1 MKVPT
6 YTRQTGLTTK
16 TGATAFSV
24 RANPGALSAG
34 LSGLTTLANAAQDYA
49 VNEVKERRQNELTQ
63 KENEYKL
70 KLQELQVEMSQTD
83 PTIVMQGDKKN
94 GILSYDE
101 RAREIRNNLGLE
113 IDSKIVRKR
122 FNASATQEAFQERIS
137 VMQDARNR
145 EIDKNKATKLQAAE
159 LLFRDVTQGSGNKK
173 TNALAKLFGG
183 SMPTGPSGMDTEQVT
198 GIFDEMA
205 SRGLITNTQAVQYTQ
220 KYKQRIDKSDSRNRL
235 IQADKSGDPAQAAQ
249 LIQDLGNPANFA
261 NMTQEDRDTALKQA
275 VDMEQALRKRQ
286 LSQLEKQ
293 ERLDKKA
300 QKNRHDTTSRTM
312 LSKIQKFRADPTEAN
327 RAAIPTLVDIADALV
342 SDQIDDTQAKLLTG
356 LINDEDADQRDP
368 DLIMSIFQGIGNAQ
382 DADEVAEQTSRI
394 TPNMGTGGSI
404 PLDDALKLQRYADS
418 KLTKTRESD
427 DIKFYGDQLDDLT
440 GQTAFRLG
448 KLGVG
453 QDEIERQLDAADT
466 YRRLVLDPDK
476 PMKPRD
482 AYQMVGEQFERA
494 RRDEL
499 NFLAPAA
506 FLERH
511 FDNATPDTWTIEM
524 VDNARASIRTNQNM
538 SQLEKA
544 LEFETLDLIVEKI
557 SIRDAELVPGD
568 PQVGDAP
575 EGSFFQRL
583 FNRNRNDSLR
593 DRERDIRNPE

>member
-1 MKVPT
+1 MRVPT
-6 YTRQTGLTTK
+6 YTKQTGLTNK

-34 LSGLTTLANAAQDYA
+34 LSGLATLAGAAETYM
-49 VNEVKERRQNELTQ
+49 VNEVKERRQTELTQ

-94 GILSYDE
+94 GILSFDE
-101 RAREIRNNLGLE
+101 RAREIRNNLGLK

-145 EIDKNKATKLQAAE
+145 EIDKNKATKLESAE
-159 LLFRDVTQGSGNKK
+159 LLFKDVTQGSGNKK

-183 SMPTGPSGMDTEQVT
+183 VDVNTQLPIT

-205 SRGLITNTQAVQYTQ
+205 SRGLITDTQALQYTQ

-235 IQADKSGDPAQAAQ
+235 IQADKAGDPAQAAQ

-286 LSQLEKQ
+286 LAGLEKQ

-300 QKNRHDTTSRTM
+300 QTKRHDTTTRNM
-312 LSKIQKFRADPTEAN
+312 LGAIQKFKADPTTAN
-327 RAAIPTLVDIADALV
+327 KAALPTLIDITDALLA
-342 SDQIDDTQAKLLTG
+342 DQIDDTQAKLLTA
-356 LINDEDADQRDP
+356 LVNDEDADRRDP
-368 DLIMSIFQGIGNAQ
+368 NLIIDIFQKIGDAQ
-382 DADEVAEQTSRI
+382 DADEVIKQTKRI
-394 TPNMGTGGSI
+394 VPNMGTGGTI

-418 KLTKTRESD
+418 KLTKTRQSD
-427 DIKFYGDQLDDLT
+427 DVKFYGDQLNDLT
-440 GQTAFRLG
+440 GQTAFRISGIGL
-448 KLGVG
+448 G

-466 YRRLVLDPDK
+466 YRQLVLDPDNPVDPK
-476 PMKPRD
+476 D
-482 AYQMVGEQFERA
+482 AYQQVAEQFFRA
-494 RRDEL
+494 KKDDL
-499 NFLAPAA
+499 NFLAPAS
-506 FLERH
+506 FLQNH
-511 FDNATPDTWTIEM
+511 FEGATPDTWTREM
-524 VDNARASIRTNQNM
+524 VDNARLSITNNRNM
-538 SQLEKA
+538 SQLEKSF
-544 LEFETLDLIVEKI
+544 EYETLDLIIDRIAVA
-557 SIRDAELVPGD
+557 DAARVPGD
-568 PQVGDAP
+568 PQDGDEP
-575 EGSFFQRL
+575 TGNWFTNFF
-583 FNRNRNDSLR
+583 NSGNNPSLR
-593 DRERDIRNPE
+593 DRKRSIRNPE

>member
-1 MKVPT
+1 MRVPT
-6 YTRQTGLTTK
+6 YTKQTGLTNK

-34 LSGLTTLANAAQDYA
+34 LSGLATLAGAAETYM
-49 VNEVKERRQNELTQ
+49 VNEVKERRQTELTQ

-94 GILSYDE
+94 GILSFDE
-101 RAREIRNNLGLE
+101 RAREIRNNLGLK

-145 EIDKNKATKLQAAE
+145 EIDKNKATKLESAE
-159 LLFRDVTQGSGNKK
+159 LLFKDVTQGSGNKK

-183 SMPTGPSGMDTEQVT
+183 VDVNTQLPIT

-205 SRGLITNTQAVQYTQ
+205 SRGLITDTQALQYTQ

-235 IQADKSGDPAQAAQ
+235 IQADKAGDPAQAAQ

-286 LSQLEKQ
+286 LAGLEKQ

-300 QKNRHDTTSRTM
+300 QTKRHDTTTRNM
-312 LSKIQKFRADPTEAN
+312 LGAIQKFKADPTTAN
-327 RAAIPTLVDIADALV
+327 KAALPTLIDITDALLA
-342 SDQIDDTQAKLLTG
+342 DQIDDTQAKLLTA
-356 LINDEDADQRDP
+356 LVNDEDADRRDP
-368 DLIMSIFQGIGNAQ
+368 NLIIDIFQKIGDAQ
-382 DADEVAEQTSRI
+382 DADEVIKQTKRI
-394 TPNMGTGGSI
+394 VPNMGTGGTI

-418 KLTKTRESD
+418 KLTKTRQSD
-427 DIKFYGDQLDDLT
+427 DVKFYGDQLNDLT
-440 GQTAFRLG
+440 GQTAFRISGIGL
-448 KLGVG
+448 G

-466 YRRLVLDPDK
+466 YRQLVLDPDNPVDPK
-476 PMKPRD
+476 D
-482 AYQMVGEQFERA
+482 AYQQVAEQFFRA
-494 RRDEL
+494 KKDDL
-499 NFLAPAA
+499 NFLAPAS
-506 FLERH
+506 FLQNH
-511 FDNATPDTWTIEM
+511 FEGATPDTWTREM
-524 VDNARASIRTNQNM
+524 VDNARLSITNNRNM
-538 SQLEKA
+538 SQLEKS
-544 LEFETLDLIVEKI
+544 LEYETLDLIIDRIAVA
-557 SIRDAELVPGD
+557 DAARVPGD
-568 PQVGDAP
+568 PQDGDEP
-575 EGSFFQRL
+575 TGNWFTNFF
-583 FNRNRNDSLR
+583 NSGNNPSLR
-593 DRERDIRNPE
+593 DRKRSIRNPE

>member
-6 YTRQTGLTTK
+6 YTKQTGLTNK
-16 TGATAFSV
+16 TGAIAFSV
-24 RANPGALSAG
+24 RANPSALSAG
-34 LSGLTTLANAAQDYA
+34 LSGLATLANAAENYM
-49 VNEVKERRQNELTQ
+49 VNEVKERRQTELTQ

-83 PTIVMQGDKKN
+83 PTIVMEGDKKN

-122 FNASATQEAFQERIS
+122 FNTSATQEALAERIS

-145 EIDKNKATKLQAAE
+145 EIDKNKATKLEAAE
-159 LLFRDVTQGSGNKK
+159 LLFKDVTQGSGNKK
-173 TNALAKLFGG
+173 ANALAKLFGG
-183 SMPTGPSGMDTEQVT
+183 VDANTQLPIT

-205 SRGLITNTQAVQYTQ
+205 SRGLITDTQALQYTQ